1 MSKYSSYIVFFLISI
16 LVMVLYVNDFG
27 PLQSAQQSI
36 NDMLCRLTA
45 HEDIRPN
52 VVVVTVDARSQNEYG
67 AWPWH
72 YDLIADLLAAAGGGQ
87 PKAVV
92 LDMELPEDSRED
104 SSGNTTV
111 LADQMGWV
119 TNVVLPFDIA
129 LTTFK
134 SSKTSNPKDLFP
146 NSIQIDGDSH
156 DMSEEASLL
165 VRKVFL
171 PAEKLLASKP
181 RLGFDFLAPDD
192 DKYVRHQPLVMNYDG
207 YYYPSVPLAAAAAYL
222 DISTDQ
228 VKVKEGETIS
238 LGSQRTIPI
247 NDRGELLI
255 CYNKGTSFFRYSAA
269 DLLGDNFDYSVL
281 KNKLVVVG
289 VDDPEATEKFATP
302 VAGTLPEYLVK
313 ANVMENIINGNLLK
327 TRASAAIDL
336 IILFALGALAAFI
349 LPRIALMFRMVVVVG
364 SLFVLANIN
373 YFAVASFMT
382 LPETVYILL
391 QLCLFAAASP
401 LLDSQLMTGG
411 ISTIS
416 PSDKRKVPRPAKSA
430 ARTPVNTPVREL
442 ALSPTDAS
450 EAKTVAMSKSDRHP
464 VDHRTLKVDEDV
476 LVDHT
481 AATPDKAWGDLDLE
495 HSTADPR
502 RSDQNEEAAQPSDNN
517 DGQQNRQESGCVKS
531 DSSSGEM
538 SNSGELTELKSLGR
552 YQVTGVLGKGAM
564 GKVYR
569 GIDPA
574 INRPVALK
582 TIRLDFINDP
592 AEFEELKERLY
603 REAQAAGKLSHPNIV
618 TIYDVGSEGP
628 LQYIAMEYLEGQ
640 TLENLIKKKV
650 KFNYRIIAQIITQM
664 CQALEYAHERGIVHR
679 DIKPANVMVLSDYRV
694 KVMDFGIAR
703 IDSNSMT
710 KTGIAMGTPN
720 YISPEQLK
728 GLPIDRR
735 ADLFSLGVVMYE
747 MLLGRRPFKGE
758 NITSLIYSIL
768 HHEPEKP
775 SAVNPQ
781 IPLLFDHIVMRALK
795 KVPAERYQ
803 KATELM
809 ADLHDFVESFASR

>member
-1 MSKYSSYIVFFLISI
+1 MSKYSSYIVFFVISI
-16 LVMVLYVNDFG
+16 LVMVLYVNGFG
-27 PLQSAQQSI
+27 PLQGVQQSI

-45 HEDIRPN
+45 HDDIRPN
-52 VVVVTVDARSQNEYG
+52 VVVVAIDTRTQNEYG
-67 AWPWH
+67 PWPWH
-72 YDLIADLLAAAGGGQ
+72 YDLVADLVAATGGGL

-104 SSGNTTV
+104 SAGHTAV
-111 LADQMGWV
+111 LADQMSWV
-119 TNVVLPFDIA
+119 NNVVLPYDIA
-129 LTTFK
+129 LATFK

-146 NSIQIDGDSH
+146 NSIQVEGNSH
-156 DMSEEASLL
+156 DMSEEASLP

-171 PAEKLLASKP
+171 PAERLLSAKP
-181 RLGFDFLAPDD
+181 RLGFDFMSPDD
-192 DKYVRHQPLVMNYDG
+192 DKNVRHQSLVMNYDG
-207 YYYPSVPLAAAAAYL
+207 YFYPSVPLVAAAAYL
-222 DISTDQ
+222 DVSTDL
-228 VKVKEGETIS
+228 VKVKEGESIA
-238 LGSQRTIPI
+238 LGVQRAIPI
-247 NDRGELLI
+247 NDRSELLI
-255 CYNKGTSFFRYSAA
+255 CYNKGYAFTRYSAA
-269 DLLGDNFDYSVL
+269 DLLGEKFDYSVL
-281 KNKLVVVG
+281 KNKLVVIG
-289 VDDPEATEKFATP
+289 VDDPQVTEQFATP
-302 VAGTLPEYLVK
+302 VAGPLPEYMIK
-313 ANVMENIINGNLLK
+313 ANAIENIINSNLLK
-327 TRASAAIDL
+327 TRSATTVDL
-336 IILFALGALAAFI
+336 IILFALGALGAFI
-349 LPRIALMFRMVVVVG
+349 LPRISLMYRMVVIVG
-364 SLFVLANIN
+364 SIFVLANIN
-373 YFAVASFMT
+373 YFSVASFKT
-382 LPETVYILL
+382 LPDTIYVLL

-401 LLDSQLMTGG
+401 LLDSQLMTGATT
-411 ISTIS
+411 SRS
-416 PSDKRKVPRPAKSA
+416 SAEKRKVQRQAGSGRA
-430 ARTPVNTPVREL
+430 TANAPVREL
-442 ALSPTDAS
+442 VSTATDSS
-450 EAKTVAMSKSDRHP
+450 ELKTVSMSSSDRRPLDHQTVKADVDVP
-464 VDHRTLKVDEDV
+464 VAST
-476 LVDHT
+476 T
-481 AATPDKAWGDLDLE
+481 ATPEREWGNIELE
-495 HSTADPR
+495 RSSDTPI
-502 RSDQNEEAAQPSDNN
+502 SDQTREAAHAADSSGSHQSWPESDHA
-517 DGQQNRQESGCVKS
+517 KS
-531 DSSSGEM
+531 ASSSGEL
-538 SNSGELTELKSLGR
+538 SISGELTELKSLGR
-552 YQVTGVLGKGAM
+552 YQITGVLGKGAM
-564 GKVYR
+564 GTVYR
-569 GIDPA
+569 GVDPA

-640 TLENLIKKKV
+640 TLENLIRKKV

-775 SAVNPQ
+775 SVVNPQ

-803 KATELM
+803 KATELT
-809 ADLHDFVESFASR
+809 ADLHDFVESFTAR